1 MYRSFYSLSKV
12 PFTKELKTS
21 EAFASSGFTEL
32 SARLEYLKKTR
43 GIGLVTGEPG
53 VGKTLTLRS
62 FCDSL
67 SPSLYKVVYFP
78 LSTLTVQDF
87 YRGLAFELGEEPRYR
102 KVDLF
107 YQIQKSILSL
117 YKERKITPVLVL
129 DELQMA
135 RDAFLCDLSILF
147 NFGMDSE
154 NPFVLILSGLPYLS
168 SKLVLN
174 QHRPL
179 YQRIIMKYKLEA
191 LNRQEVADYIKH
203 HMKLAGAAYDIF
215 TETAFEAIF
224 SLSCG
229 WPRMVNQLATQ
240 CLIYGCQKR
249 KEHIDEDIVR
259 IAAEEIGI

>member
-1 MYRSFYSLSKV
+1 MCRSFYSLVKV

-32 SARLEYLKKTR
+32 SARLEYLKKSR

-87 YRGLAFELGEEPRYR
+87 YRGLAAELGEEPRYR

-107 YQIQKSILSL
+107 YQIQKSILTL

-154 NPFVLILSGLPYLS
+154 NPFILILSGLPYLS
-168 SKLVLN
+168 SKLALN

-179 YQRIIMKYKLEA
+179 FQRIIMKYKLEA
-191 LNRQEVADYIKH
+191 LNRQEVADYLKH

-215 TETAFEAIF
+215 TEPALEAIF

-240 CLIYGCQKR
+240 CLIYGCQTR
-249 KEHIDEDIVR
+249 KEHIDEETVR